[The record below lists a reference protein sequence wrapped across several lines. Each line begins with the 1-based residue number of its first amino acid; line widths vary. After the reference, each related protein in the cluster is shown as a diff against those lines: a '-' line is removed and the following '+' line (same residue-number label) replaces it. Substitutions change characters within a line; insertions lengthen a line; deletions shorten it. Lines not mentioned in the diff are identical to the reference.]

1 MSEERDWEEGPI
13 AGYALGGDRLARDV
27 GCAAFLLLPLA
38 AAALLLPFDPVR
50 ALGALVMGVI
60 TGGLAAALFGHA
72 LRRDLVLE
80 VRLHRDAL
88 HARTRSG
95 WVVVP
100 WRALRRVTW
109 SRVGDRWLGSEVIT
123 ADGGRL
129 RVTPWLE
136 DGRACA
142 FLLHHAAEKRSFP
155 WAYLGAAD
163 WAAPDHID
171 LDGGAP
177 AAAARAVASAAV
189 ASPTGS
195 YATADA
201 CARPDRA
208 GASRTGTT
216 STAPRS
222 ASATSRTSADDFRA
236 PRSSNPRPPTEK
248 NRT

>member
-1 MSEERDWEEGPI
+1 MSKERDWEEGPL
-13 AGYALGGDRLARDV
+13 AGYALGGGRLARDV

-109 SRVGDRWLGSEVIT
+109 TRVGDRWLGSEVIT

-177 AAAARAVASAAV
+177 GFVERARS
-189 ASPTGS
+189 G
-195 YATADA
+195 
-201 CARPDRA
+201 R
-208 GASRTGTT
+208 SRCRVCGGRI
-216 STAPRS
+216 SHGELRYGRHVRS
-222 ASATSRTSADDFRA
+222 
-236 PRSSNPRPPTEK
+236 PRPGRSVTHWHHLDCAEERFGDIPDE
-248 NRT
+248 RR